1 MRSRESQLNK
11 RRHRR
16 RHKGYPI
23 GRALQLAAN
32 VGCNKIVNYVEG
44 EFTSLHRSNV
54 NRRLEMHNFDIAP
67 FILQIFRHKT
77 AVAMMWL
84 IFAAKQASSIQSGTV
99 DFLDFAARHE

>member
-32 VGCNKIVNYVEG
+32 VGCNKIVRNHVPPLL
-44 EFTSLHRSNV
+44 TL
-54 NRRLEMHNFDIAP
+54 RLPI
-67 FILQIFRHKT
+67 
-77 AVAMMWL
+77 
-84 IFAAKQASSIQSGTV
+84 IQ
-99 DFLDFAARHE
+99 RC